1 MNDYD
6 LLVGLASQ
14 HTQLK
19 QVSGKLLG
27 LCPVHDEKT
36 PSFWVKPNGKW
47 QCYGCNPRGGDAIDL
62 YQAIHK
68 TDFETA
74 KRALGLWDENGKS
87 NVPKPKRWPTCY
99 HATDKKKAYKAAVV
113 SVQAGKDM
121 KISFNGAEYL
131 NYQFIAFCLI
141 GVENYTHYLSLISM
155 KIDNEIRKTVF
166 LNNVID
172 EVLNYE

>member
-6 LLVGLASQ
+6 LLVGLASH

-27 LCPVHDEKT
+27 LCPIHDEKT
-36 PSFWVKPNGKW
+36 PSFWVKPNGKFE
-47 QCYGCNPRGGDAIDL
+47 CYGCGSHGDAIDL
-62 YQAIHK
+62 YQAINK

-74 KRALGLWDENGKS
+74 KRALGLWDENGKP
-87 NVPKPKRWPTCY
+87 NGPKQKRWPTCY
-99 HATDKKKAYKAAVV
+99 KTADKKKAYRAAVA
-113 SVQAGKDM
+113 SIQAGKDM

-131 NYQFIAFCLI
+131 NYQFIAFCLS
-141 GVENYTHYLSLISM
+141 GVENYRHYLSLISM
-155 KIDNEIRKTVF
+155 GITGEIRKAVF

-172 EVLNYE
+172 EVLKNE

>member
-19 QVSGKLLG
+19 KVSGKLLG
-27 LCPVHDEKT
+27 LCPIHDEKT
-36 PSFWVKPNGKW
+36 PSFWITKTGKFN
-47 QCYGCNPRGGDAIDL
+47 CYGCGAFGDAIDL

-74 KRALGLWDENGKS
+74 KRALGLWDENGK
-87 NVPKPKRWPTCY
+87 PTRTRPKRWPAIYQT
-99 HATDKKKAYKAAVV
+99 TDKKKAYRAAVI

-121 KISFNGAEYL
+121 KISFNGVEYL
-131 NYQFIAFCLI
+131 NYQFIAFCLS
-141 GVENYTHYLSLISM
+141 GVENYRHYLSLISM
-155 KIDNEIRKTVF
+155 GITGEIRKAVF
-166 LNNVID
+166 LNSVID
-172 EVLNYE
+172 ILLENG

>member
-6 LLVGLASQ
+6 LLVNLASQ

-27 LCPVHDEKT
+27 LCPIHDEKT
-36 PSFWVKPNGKW
+36 PSFWIMSTGKFN
-47 QCYGCNPRGGDAIDL
+47 CYGCGARGDAIDL
-62 YQAIHK
+62 YQAINK

-74 KRALGLWDENGKS
+74 KRALGLWDDNGKP
-87 NVPKPKRWPTCY
+87 NGPKPKRWPTCY
-99 HATDKKKAYKAAVV
+99 HATNKKKAYKAAVV

-121 KISFNGAEYL
+121 KISFNGVEYL
-131 NYQFIAFCLI
+131 NYQFIASCLS
-141 GVENYTHYLSLISM
+141 GVDNYTHYLSLISM
-155 KIDNEIRKTVF
+155 KIDDEIRKTVF
-166 LNNVID
+166 LNCVID